1 MPIIEIRERTVTET
15 KDGWSVELLFA
26 DDPDF
31 EVAKNAISIRA
42 VMDVSDQYPLFRAVL
57 LKALLNAR
65 NIIDREIQ
73 ALRDEQPLTP

>member
-1 MPIIEIRERTVTET
+1 MPMTETRERTVTET

-42 VMDVSDQYPLFRAVL
+42 VTNVSDQYPHFRVVL

-65 NIIDREIQ
+65 DVIDREIQ
-73 ALRDEQPLTP
+73 ALRDEQPLKL